1 MTDTK
6 SPSPFP
12 ERAFGERVDGVHEH
26 PEPEPRLRTRRSMP
40 NPDQLSVQ
48 LYTVRGALAE
58 DFDGTLAK
66 IAAFGYTQVEPFA
79 FTTFYDDLKTGLS
92 AHGLTA
98 PTTHMG
104 LLTAD
109 DQEAI
114 FVAAQELGV
123 KTIIVPSS
131 DRASWETAE
140 GIAAVA
146 ADLNAAAAKAAEYGL
161 TVGYHNHEYE
171 LTSRIDGVHGL
182 EVLAEH
188 LDPAVVLEVDTYW
201 AYVGGAD
208 VPALLERL
216 GERVVALHIKDGD
229 GSLDNK
235 KQVAVGSGSVPVDDY
250 MAAAPAALFVV
261 ELDDSEG
268 DLVEAVGASRE
279 FLVGGAR

>member
-1 MTDTK
+1 
-6 SPSPFP
+6 
-12 ERAFGERVDGVHEH
+12 
-26 PEPEPRLRTRRSMP
+26 MP

-48 LYTVRGALAE
+48 LYTVRGALQE

-66 IAAFGYTQVEPFA
+66 IAAFGYKQVEPFA
-79 FTTFYDDLKTGLS
+79 FTTFFDDLKTGLS

-104 LLTAD
+104 LLAAD
-109 DQEAI
+109 DQDAI

-123 KTIIVPSS
+123 KTVIVPSS
-131 DRASWETAE
+131 PRTAWQTAE
-140 GIAAVA
+140 GIAGVA
-146 ADLNAAAAKAAEYGL
+146 ADLNAAAAKASEYGL

-171 LTSRIDGVHGL
+171 LTSRIDGRHGL
-182 EVLAEH
+182 EVLAAQ
-188 LDPAVVLEVDTYW
+188 LDPGVVLEVDTYW

-235 KQVAVGSGSVPVDDY
+235 LQVAVGSGSVPVDDY
-250 MAAAPAALFVV
+250 MAAAPNALFVV

-268 DLVEAVGASRE
+268 DLVEAVGASRAY
-279 FLVGGAR
+279 LVASSADKGGAR

>member
-1 MTDTK
+1 
-6 SPSPFP
+6 
-12 ERAFGERVDGVHEH
+12 
-26 PEPEPRLRTRRSMP
+26 MP
-40 NPDQLSVQ
+40 QPDQLSVQ
-48 LYTVRGALAE
+48 LYTVREALKE
-58 DFDGTLAK
+58 DFDGTLAR
-66 IAAFGYTQVEPFA
+66 IAGFGYTQVEPFA
-79 FTTFYDDLKTGLS
+79 FTTFFEDLQAGLA

-104 LLTAD
+104 LLGAD
-109 DQEAI
+109 DQDAI
-114 FVAAQELGV
+114 FVAARELGIRTV
-123 KTIIVPSS
+123 IAPSS
-131 DRASWETAE
+131 PRTAWETAD
-140 GIAAVA
+140 GIAGVA

-171 LTSRIDGVHGL
+171 LVSRIDGVHGL
-182 EVLAEH
+182 EVLAEQ
-188 LDPAVVLEVDTYW
+188 LDDAVVLEVDTYW

-208 VPALLERL
+208 VPALLTRL

-235 KQVAVGSGSVPVDDY
+235 LQVAVGSGSVPVHDF
-250 MAAAPAALFVV
+250 MAAAPAALYVV